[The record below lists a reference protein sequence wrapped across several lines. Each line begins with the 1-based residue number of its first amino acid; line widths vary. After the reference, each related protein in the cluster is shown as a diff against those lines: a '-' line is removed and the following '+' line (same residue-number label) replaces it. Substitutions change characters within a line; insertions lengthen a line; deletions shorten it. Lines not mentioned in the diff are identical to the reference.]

1 MKEQL
6 LPSNLNHKRNKM
18 EAQSLLVYAEEFLDY
33 GIMGVL
39 ILMSIVT
46 LWLFIERM
54 MFYKTV
60 RLEEYEHRDTLEME
74 LTNNIGVISAIGSNA
89 PYVGLLGT
97 VIGIMLTF
105 YSMGDVGAV
114 DAKKIMMGLA
124 LALKA
129 TAMGLVVAM
138 PAIVT
143 YTILLR
149 KVEKLLTIY
158 DVKHTKN

>member
-1 MKEQL
+1 MQNSIL
-6 LPSNLNHKRNKM
+6 
-18 EAQSLLVYAEEFLDY
+18 AYAEATLDY
-33 GIMGVL
+33 GVMGLLV
-39 ILMSIVT
+39 LMSIIT

-54 MFYKTV
+54 MFYSTV
-60 RLEEYEHRDTLEME
+60 RVGDYDNRDKLEMD
-74 LTNNIGVISAIGSNA
+74 LTDNISIISVIGSNA

-105 YSMGDVGAV
+105 YTMGEVGAI
-114 DAKKIMMGLA
+114 DAKKIMVGLA

-138 PAIVT
+138 PAIIF

-149 KVEKLLTIY
+149 KVEKILTIF
-158 DVKHTKN
+158 DIAQDKKASN